1 MFLAYHKFNK
11 SIKNELNSINT
22 YSDSIDYKEMVI
34 LIFSSTNTPCFPFEE
49 YTDQGLN
56 PSGSKKKKKPSLATQ
71 KIVAGHRLVATVVG
85 LVPPTRG

>member
-34 LIFSSTNTPCFPFEE
+34 LIFSSTNTP
-49 YTDQGLN
+49 
-56 PSGSKKKKKPSLATQ
+56 
-71 KIVAGHRLVATVVG
+71 VV
-85 LVPPTRG
+85 